1 MRLSRRTFLQLPMG
15 GAAFSI
21 GSRIARAQ
29 VYPSRAITMI
39 VPFPAGGPSDTVA
52 RIMAEHMGVSLGQSI
67 IVDNISGASGSIGV
81 GRAIRAPGD
90 GYTLSFGSWSTHVV
104 NVAILAL
111 PYDPV
116 NDLKPIGLIVDSPLL
131 IITRKE
137 MPAQDLNELIAWLK
151 ANPDRASQGTAGAA
165 SASHL
170 AGVLFQK
177 ETGTRFQFI
186 PYRGLAPALQD
197 LLAGRTDLMFD
208 LVADSLPQ
216 LRAGSI
222 KAYAVTARR
231 RLTAAPSIP
240 TVDEVG
246 LTGLYVSSWQALW
259 APKATPKIVIDKL
272 NAAVVD
278 ALSDPAIRQRLVD
291 LGQEIPP
298 REQQTPEALGI
309 RQTAELE
316 TWRPI
321 IKAADIK
328 AE

>member
-1 MRLSRRTFLQLPMG
+1 MRLPRRAFLQLPMG
-15 GAAFSI
+15 AAAFSI

-81 GRAIRAPGD
+81 GRAVRAASD

-104 NVAILAL
+104 NAAILAL

-116 NDLKPIGLIVDSPLL
+116 NDLEPVGLIVDSPLL

-151 ANPDRASQGTAGAA
+151 ANPDRASQGTAGVA

-278 ALSDPAIRQRLVD
+278 ALNDPALRQRLVD

>member
-1 MRLSRRTFLQLPMG
+1 MRLPRRTFLQLPMG
-15 GAAFSI
+15 AAAFSI

-81 GRAIRAPGD
+81 GRAIRAAGD

-116 NDLKPIGLIVDSPLL
+116 NDLKPVGLIVDSPLL

-151 ANPDRASQGTAGAA
+151 ANPDRASQGTAGVA

-278 ALSDPAIRQRLVD
+278 ALNDPALRQRLVD

>member
-1 MRLSRRTFLQLPMG
+1 MRLPRRTFLQLPMG
-15 GAAFSI
+15 AAAFSI

-52 RIMAEHMGVSLGQSI
+52 RIMAEHMGISLGQSI

-81 GRAIRAPGD
+81 GRAVRAAGD

-116 NDLKPIGLIVDSPLL
+116 NDLKPVGLIVDSPLL

-137 MPAQDLNELIAWLK
+137 MPAQDLNELITWLK
-151 ANPDRASQGTAGAA
+151 ANPDRASQGTAGVA

-177 ETGTRFQFI
+177 ETGTRFQFV

-259 APKATPKIVIDKL
+259 APKATPKSVIDKL

>member
-1 MRLSRRTFLQLPMG
+1 MRLPRRAFLQLPMG
-15 GAAFSI
+15 AAAFSI

-81 GRAIRAPGD
+81 GRAVRAAGD

-116 NDLKPIGLIVDSPLL
+116 NDLKPVGLIVDSPLL

-151 ANPDRASQGTAGAA
+151 ANPDRASQGTAGVA

-177 ETGTRFQFI
+177 ETGTRFQFV

-222 KAYAVTARR
+222 KAYAVTARH
-231 RLTAAPSIP
+231 RLTAAPDIP

>member
-1 MRLSRRTFLQLPMG
+1 MRLPRRTFLQLPMG
-15 GAAFSI
+15 AAAFSI

-81 GRAIRAPGD
+81 GRAVRAAGD

-116 NDLKPIGLIVDSPLL
+116 NDLKPVGLIVDSPLL

-151 ANPDRASQGTAGAA
+151 ANPDRASQGTAGVA

-177 ETGTRFQFI
+177 ETGTRFQFV

-222 KAYAVTARR
+222 KAYAVPARH
-231 RLTAAPSIP
+231 RLTAAPDIP

-259 APKATPKIVIDKL
+259 APKATPKIIIDKL

>member
-1 MRLSRRTFLQLPMG
+1 MRLPRRTFLQLPMG
-15 GAAFSI
+15 AAAFSI

-81 GRAIRAPGD
+81 GRAVRAAGD

-116 NDLKPIGLIVDSPLL
+116 NDLKPVGLIVDSPLL

-151 ANPDRASQGTAGAA
+151 ANPDRASQGTAGVA

-177 ETGTRFQFI
+177 ETGTRFQFV

-259 APKATPKIVIDKL
+259 APKATPKSVIDKL

>member
-1 MRLSRRTFLQLPMG
+1 MRLPRRTFLQLPMG
-15 GAAFSI
+15 AAAFSI

-116 NDLKPIGLIVDSPLL
+116 NDLKPVGLIVDSPLL
-131 IITRKE
+131 IITRKD

-151 ANPDRASQGTAGAA
+151 ANSD
-165 SASHL
+165 
-170 AGVLFQK
+170 
-177 ETGTRFQFI
+177 
-186 PYRGLAPALQD
+186 
-197 LLAGRTDLMFD
+197 MFD

-222 KAYAVTARR
+222 KAYAVPARH
-231 RLTAAPSIP
+231 RLTAAPDIP

-278 ALSDPAIRQRLVD
+278 ALSDPAVRQRLVD

>member
-1 MRLSRRTFLQLPMG
+1 MRLPRRTFLQLPMG
-15 GAAFSI
+15 AAAFSI

-52 RIMAEHMGVSLGQSI
+52 RIMAEHMGISLGQSI

-81 GRAIRAPGD
+81 GRAVRAAGD

-116 NDLKPIGLIVDSPLL
+116 NDLKPVGLIVDSPLL

-151 ANPDRASQGTAGAA
+151 ANPDRASQGTAGVA

-177 ETGTRFQFI
+177 ETGTRFQFV

-259 APKATPKIVIDKL
+259 APKATPKSVIDKL

>member
-1 MRLSRRTFLQLPMG
+1 MRLPRRAFLQLPMG
-15 GAAFSI
+15 AAAFSI

-52 RIMAEHMGVSLGQSI
+52 RIMAERMGVSLGQSI

-81 GRAIRAPGD
+81 GRAIRAAGD

-116 NDLKPIGLIVDSPLL
+116 NDLKPVGLIVDSPLL

-216 LRAGSI
+216 PRAGSI

-316 TWRPI
+316 TWRPV

>member
-1 MRLSRRTFLQLPMG
+1 MRLPRRAFLQLPMG
-15 GAAFSI
+15 AAASLV
-21 GSRIARAQ
+21 GSRIAHAQ

-52 RIMAEHMGVSLGQSI
+52 RIMAERMGISLGQSV
-67 IVDNISGASGSIGV
+67 IVDNVSGASGSIGV
-81 GRAIRAPGD
+81 GRAVRAGAD

-116 NDLKPIGLIVDSPLL
+116 NDLRPVGLIVDSPLL
-131 IITRKE
+131 IVTRKD
-137 MPAQDLNELIAWLK
+137 MPAQDLSELIAWLK
-151 ANPDRASQGTAGAA
+151 ANPDRASQGTAGVA

-177 ETGTRFQFI
+177 ETGTRFQFV

-208 LVADSLPQ
+208 LVANSLPQ
-216 LRAGSI
+216 LRAGNI

-231 RLTAAPSIP
+231 RLTAAPNIP

-246 LTGLYVSSWQALW
+246 LSGFYVSSWQALW
-259 APKATPKIVIDKL
+259 APKATPKSIIDKL

-278 ALSDPAIRQRLVD
+278 ALSDPAIRRRLVD
-291 LGQEIPP
+291 LGQEIPA

>member
-1 MRLSRRTFLQLPMG
+1 MG
-15 GAAFSI
+15 AAAFSI

-81 GRAIRAPGD
+81 GRAVRAAGD

-116 NDLKPIGLIVDSPLL
+116 NDLKPVGLIVDSPLL

-151 ANPDRASQGTAGAA
+151 ANPDRASQGTAGVA

-177 ETGTRFQFI
+177 ETGTRFQFV

>member
-1 MRLSRRTFLQLPMG
+1 MRLPRRAFLQLPMG
-15 GAAFSI
+15 AAASLV
-21 GSRIARAQ
+21 GSRIAHAQ

-52 RIMAEHMGVSLGQSI
+52 RIMAERMGISLGQSV
-67 IVDNISGASGSIGV
+67 IVDNVSGASGSIGV
-81 GRAIRAPGD
+81 GRAVRAGAD

-116 NDLKPIGLIVDSPLL
+116 NDLRPVGLIVDSPLL
-131 IITRKE
+131 IVTRKDL
-137 MPAQDLNELIAWLK
+137 PAQDLSELIAWLK
-151 ANPDRASQGTAGAA
+151 ANPDRASQGTAGVA

-177 ETGTRFQFI
+177 ETGTRFQFV

-208 LVADSLPQ
+208 LVANSLPQ
-216 LRAGSI
+216 LRAGNI

-231 RLTAAPSIP
+231 RLTAAPNIP

-246 LTGLYVSSWQALW
+246 LSGFYVSSWQALW
-259 APKATPKIVIDKL
+259 APKATPKSIIDKL

-278 ALSDPAIRQRLVD
+278 ALSDPAIRRRLVD
-291 LGQEIPP
+291 LGQEIPA

>member
-1 MRLSRRTFLQLPMG
+1 
-15 GAAFSI
+15 
-21 GSRIARAQ
+21 
-29 VYPSRAITMI
+29 
-39 VPFPAGGPSDTVA
+39 
-52 RIMAEHMGVSLGQSI
+52 
-67 IVDNISGASGSIGV
+67 
-81 GRAIRAPGD
+81 
-90 GYTLSFGSWSTHVV
+90 
-104 NVAILAL
+104 
-111 PYDPV
+111 
-116 NDLKPIGLIVDSPLL
+116 
-131 IITRKE
+131 

-151 ANPDRASQGTAGAA
+151 ANPDRASQGTAGVA

-177 ETGTRFQFI
+177 ETGTRFQFV

-259 APKATPKIVIDKL
+259 APKATPKIVIDKI
-272 NAAVVD
+272 NAAIVH

>member
-1 MRLSRRTFLQLPMG
+1 MG
-15 GAAFSI
+15 AAAFSI

-81 GRAIRAPGD
+81 GRAIRAAGD

-104 NVAILAL
+104 NAAVLAL

-116 NDLKPIGLIVDSPLL
+116 NDLKPVGLIVDSPLL

-137 MPAQDLNELIAWLK
+137 MPVQDLNELIAWLK

-278 ALSDPAIRQRLVD
+278 ALGDPAIRQRLVD

-316 TWRPI
+316 TWRPV

>member
-1 MRLSRRTFLQLPMG
+1 MRLPRRTFLQLPMG
-15 GAAFSI
+15 AAAFSI

-81 GRAIRAPGD
+81 GRAVRAAGD

-116 NDLKPIGLIVDSPLL
+116 NDLKPVGLIVDSPLL

-151 ANPDRASQGTAGAA
+151 ANPDRASQGTAGVA

-272 NAAVVD
+272 NAAIVH